1 MIVVTVNQQGV
12 PPAVASG
19 SSEPCLPPTPA
30 ADRPAPRH
38 RSRSGPVR
46 RHRRR
51 RCEAGLLVLPLVRAP
66 VGTGQHPG
74 PDLPCTHDRQPRY
87 DRPGAQAP
95 LVLLVVP
102 DGEDRIGF
110 VLLDVAE
117 LCRSPDVAWSA
128 LRRAWTRLAE
138 QRRERAG
145 HGHGHG
151 RAGPVR
157 DGQAVTAGLTD
168 RVWKSCSRCGRRKRL
183 ETGFYQDK
191 SRPDGRMSRCRDC
204 VDAVTR
210 AYRQTEA
217 GKAAVAAVS
226 RRRRDADPEKA
237 RSSGRRSYQNHR
249 DARHAAAALYREAHR
264 DKAKVT
270 ARRRR
275 PEDPERARASGATY
289 RQAHRAELAAASRR
303 WYAANQE
310 QRRAYAARRMV
321 KFGRSVREARASC
334 QRCGRTF
341 STLIA
346 WAVCH
351 PGLTCLDPAGER
363 LAGRKSK
370 DGPVWGFTAR
380 RLTAAQMRRAA
391 DALA

>member
-1 MIVVTVNQQGV
+1 M
-12 PPAVASG
+12 
-19 SSEPCLPPTPA
+19 
-30 ADRPAPRH
+30 
-38 RSRSGPVR
+38 
-46 RHRRR
+46 
-51 RCEAGLLVLPLVRAP
+51 AG
-66 VGTGQHPG
+66 
-74 PDLPCTHDRQPRY
+74 C
-87 DRPGAQAP
+87 
-95 LVLLVVP
+95 
-102 DGEDRIGF
+102 
-110 VLLDVAE
+110 
-117 LCRSPDVAWSA
+117 
-128 LRRAWTRLAE
+128 
-138 QRRERAG
+138 
-145 HGHGHG
+145 HG
-151 RAGPVR
+151 
-157 DGQAVTAGLTD
+157 
-168 RVWKSCSRCGRRKRL
+168 
-183 ETGFYQDK
+183 
-191 SRPDGRMSRCRDC
+191 CRDC

-217 GKAAVAAVS
+217 GKAAVAAGS
-226 RRRRDADPEKA
+226 RRRRAADPEKA

-249 DARHAAAALYREAHR
+249 EARHAAAAAVYREAHR

-270 ARRRR
+270 ARRWRR
-275 PEDPERARASGATY
+275 EDPERARASGATY

-351 PGLTCLDPAGER
+351 PGMTCLDPAGER
-363 LAGRKSK
+363 LAERKSK

-380 RLTAAQMRRAA
+380 RLTAAQMRRSA

>member
-51 RCEAGLLVLPLVRAP
+51 RCEAGCSRPPPGESPGRHWPA
-66 VGTGQHPG
+66 PG

-168 RVWKSCSRCGRRKRL
+168 RVL
-183 ETGFYQDK
+183 EVMQQMRQAEEAGDWLLPGQVQA
-191 SRPDGRMSRCRDC
+191 RWPDVTVQGLRRCRDPRLPA
-204 VDAVTR
+204 D
-210 AYRQTEA
+210 
-217 GKAAVAAVS
+217 GS
-226 RRRRDADPEKA
+226 RE
-237 RSSGRRSYQNHR
+237 GR
-249 DARHAAAALYREAHR
+249 
-264 DKAKVT
+264 
-270 ARRRR
+270 
-275 PEDPERARASGATY
+275 G
-289 RQAHRAELAAASRR
+289 
-303 WYAANQE
+303 
-310 QRRAYAARRMV
+310 
-321 KFGRSVREARASC
+321 C
-334 QRCGRTF
+334 RC
-341 STLIA
+341 IPA
-346 WAVCH
+346 P
-351 PGLTCLDPAGER
+351 PGC
-363 LAGRKSK
+363 
-370 DGPVWGFTAR
+370 
-380 RLTAAQMRRAA
+380 
-391 DALA
+391 